1 MLLDEWVMMMAQIPV
16 VPSSPMLQW
25 KVTIPS
31 EECRETAAKVRGDEA
46 ISFGH

>member
-1 MLLDEWVMMMAQIPV
+1 MLSDEWVTMMVQIPV

-31 EECRETAAKVRGDEA
+31 EECREIAAEVGGDEA